1 VDLSSSSDEE
11 SLIRDTSWDAEFA
24 RRIFGDLNYDIL
36 RPHSD
41 SNIIILND
49 SDEEE
54 MHEEDATNA
63 DAAPSSVVGIPTST
77 TSAIDTDEALK
88 GVQGHNSDDQATD
101 READGGSNGGDKAGS
116 P

>member
-36 RPHSD
+36 GPHSD

-77 TSAIDTDEALK
+77 TSAIDIDEALK
-88 GVQGHNSDDQATD
+88 GVQGHNSDDQTTD
-101 READGGSNGGDKAGS
+101 RESDGGSNGGDKAGS